1 MTEKG
6 CFHGLSHLD
15 QAQRDRLDQAFGGQG
30 QQHVKDSAPG
40 LWLMSSSPW
49 KCQLWAELSAWV
61 LRTGQSHVESLA
73 DQFSSNDINP
83 ATGPHTATSFHCT
96 RTTVLAIR
104 DVSGMVLREG
114 GLACQVALEKP
125 KKMLRKE
132 ATGRGRTSVAGKHL
146 QGLESATSLPKQPG
160 EKGFG

>member
-1 MTEKG
+1 M
-6 CFHGLSHLD
+6 
-15 QAQRDRLDQAFGGQG
+15 
-30 QQHVKDSAPG
+30 
-40 LWLMSSSPW
+40 
-49 KCQLWAELSAWV
+49 
-61 LRTGQSHVESLA
+61 ESLA
-73 DQFSSNDINP
+73 AQFSSNDINP
-83 ATGPHTATSFHCT
+83 ATGPHPATSSFHCT

-104 DVSGMVLREG
+104 DVNGMVLREG

-125 KKMLRKE
+125 KEMLRKE